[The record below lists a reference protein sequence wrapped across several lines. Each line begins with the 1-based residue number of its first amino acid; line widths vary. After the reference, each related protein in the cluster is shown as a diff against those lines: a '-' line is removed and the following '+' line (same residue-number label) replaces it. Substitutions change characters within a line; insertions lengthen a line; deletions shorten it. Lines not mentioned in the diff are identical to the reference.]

1 MSQRDRYEPGVP
13 CFVATIQPDP
23 AAAAD
28 FYAAVFG
35 WTYETGD
42 FYVAQ
47 LRGKPVAAVTPMP
60 PTVEPKPAPTWMT
73 DVAVASAADVAEKA
87 RAAGGK
93 AFDPFEGPA
102 GQMTVITDPTGG
114 VIAACERTTGAQLV
128 NEFGAWAMS
137 SLSTPDPDAAAAF
150 YGAVFGWTTETFE
163 IGDISATMFRL
174 PGYVGGEPEQP
185 VSREVV
191 ATMMRGDTAGWNVDF
206 WVDDVDAAARAAQEG
221 GGSDAGGPVRHP
233 ARPPGGAGR
242 PGRRALLRHPHR
254 RALAHAPLYP
264 LII

>member
-23 AAAAD
+23 AAAAE

-42 FYVAQ
+42 FYVAK
-47 LRGKPVAAVTPMP
+47 LRGKPVAAVTPLP
-60 PTVEPKPAPTWMT
+60 PTVEPKPAPAWIT
-73 DVAVASAADVAEKA
+73 DVAVASAADVVEKA

-102 GQMTVITDPTGG
+102 GPMTVLTDPTGG

-137 SLSTPDPDAAAAF
+137 SLSTPGP
-150 YGAVFGWTTETFE
+150 GRRRGVLRAVFGWTTETFE
-163 IGDISATMFRL
+163 MGDITATMFRL

-191 ATMMRGDTAGWNVDF
+191 ATMMRGDTAGWHVDF

-221 GGSDAGGPVRHP
+221 GGTVLAGPFDTPLGREAVLADP
-233 ARPPGGAGR
+233 AGVPFSITRIA
-242 PGRRALLRHPHR
+242 
-254 RALAHAPLYP
+254 AH
-264 LII
+264 